1 MRRIVLLATVATGI
15 GLTAFL
21 VLVLSGSSRRA
32 DVARGADG
40 TPDAIMDQASYSAAV
55 GDTFHVKISVTG
67 LGAVNCSLYTFSM
80 SYDGT
85 LVSIVASTPNLA
97 TGCING
103 MLKNQFTWNFA
114 TPPSYI
120 AGVSCGDTG
129 EPSSPAFTDSQQ
141 VVDYTFECLS
151 EGYGNIIVGDISLL
165 DGTVNWLYGLTK
177 GVEVHCTAAGGPTST
192 STPTPTSTATLT
204 STPTPTSTATLTSTP
219 TPTSTLTPTST
230 PTATPTQTS
239 TAWHRHTRTPAPS
252 DTPIATATSAPPT
265 ASPVV
270 STAAPTTP
278 TPMGGAG
285 PAITAPST
293 GGGHGNDSPRW
304 LPATWL
310 LLAAGSALAAAGVI
324 RQRTVRR

>member
-15 GLTAFL
+15 VLTAYLGFL
-21 VLVLSGSSRRA
+21 LFGSGSRA
-32 DVARGADG
+32 DVARGNGA
-40 TPDAIMDQASYSAAV
+40 PDAIMDQASYSAAV

-67 LGAVNCSLYTFSM
+67 LGAVNCLRYTFSM
-80 SYDGT
+80 SYGGA
-85 LVSIVASTPNLA
+85 LVNIVASTPNLA

-103 MLKNQFTWNFA
+103 MLKNQFTYNYA

-120 AGVSCGDTG
+120 AGVSCGENG
-129 EPSSPAFTDSQQ
+129 APSSPPFTDFQQ

-151 EGYGNIIVGDISLL
+151 EGYGNIIVGDIGLL
-165 DGTVNWLYGLTK
+165 DGTVNWLFGLTK

-204 STPTPTSTATLTSTP
+204 STPTPTPTL
-219 TPTSTLTPTST
+219 
-230 PTATPTQTS
+230 TS

-252 DTPIATATSAPPT
+252 DTPVATATPAPPT

-278 TPMGGAG
+278 TPFGGAG
-285 PAITAPST
+285 PLITAPPT
-293 GGGHGNDSPRW
+293 GGGPGSDLPRW

-310 LLAAGSALAAAGVI
+310 LLAAGGAVAAAGVI
-324 RQRTVRR
+324 RRRRARR

>member
-15 GLTAFL
+15 VLTAFL
-21 VLVLSGSSRRA
+21 GFLLFGSGSRA
-32 DVARGADG
+32 DVARGNGA
-40 TPDAIMDQASYSAAV
+40 PDAIMDQASYSAAV

-67 LGAVNCSLYTFSM
+67 LGAVNCSRYTFSM
-80 SYDGT
+80 SYDGA
-85 LVSIVASTPNLA
+85 LVNIVASTPNLA

-103 MLKNQFTWNFA
+103 MLKNQFTYNYA

-120 AGVSCGDTG
+120 AGVSCGENG
-129 EPSSPAFTDSQQ
+129 APSSPPFTDSQQ

-151 EGYGNIIVGDISLL
+151 EGYGNIIVGDIGLL
-165 DGTVNWLYGLTK
+165 DGTVNWLFGLTK

-219 TPTSTLTPTST
+219 TPTPTL
-230 PTATPTQTS
+230 TS

-252 DTPIATATSAPPT
+252 DTPVATAMPAPPT

-278 TPMGGAG
+278 TPFGGAG
-285 PAITAPST
+285 PLITAPPT
-293 GGGHGNDSPRW
+293 GGGPGSDLPRW

-310 LLAAGSALAAAGVI
+310 LLAAGGAVAAAGVI
-324 RQRTVRR
+324 RRRRARR

>member
-204 STPTPTSTATLTSTP
+204 STPTPTST
-219 TPTSTLTPTST
+219 LTPTST

-310 LLAAGSALAAAGVI
+310 LLAAGGALAAAGVI